1 MPIGFKIIIRAFAMV
16 LVVVVSGTES
26 RVGIFISCVV
36 HHKIY
41 DHKSTAQISHT
52 HVAKYVQIKYLG
64 QIVVT

>member
-16 LVVVVSGTES
+16 LVVVISGTES
-26 RVGIFISCVV
+26 RVDIFISCV